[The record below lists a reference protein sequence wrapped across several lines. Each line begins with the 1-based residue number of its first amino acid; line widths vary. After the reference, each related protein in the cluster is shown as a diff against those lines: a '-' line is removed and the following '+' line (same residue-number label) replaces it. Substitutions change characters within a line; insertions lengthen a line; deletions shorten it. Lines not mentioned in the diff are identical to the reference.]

1 MQSSYTYVLKVH
13 KKLKRILK
21 EKNRTKTCGKKKRKP
36 KDTKRKKKE
45 ENRGKKPK
53 KKKRNREL
61 PALPSPRATHVL
73 DTRERGRATDRF

>member
-53 KKKRNREL
+53 KKEK
-61 PALPSPRATHVL
+61 PRAACAALSARDACLRHAGEG
-73 DTRERGRATDRF
+73 TRD

>member
-36 KDTKRKKKE
+36 KDTKRKKK
-45 ENRGKKPK
+45 KKTVEKNQK

>member
-21 EKNRTKTCGKKKRKP
+21 EKNRTKTCGKKKKKTKRYEKKKKRRKP
-36 KDTKRKKKE
+36 WKKT
-45 ENRGKKPK
+45 K